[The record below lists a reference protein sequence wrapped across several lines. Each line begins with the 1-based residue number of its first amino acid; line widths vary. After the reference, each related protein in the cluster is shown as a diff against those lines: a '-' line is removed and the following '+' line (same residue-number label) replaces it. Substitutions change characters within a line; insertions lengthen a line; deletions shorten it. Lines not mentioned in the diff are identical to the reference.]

1 MSSSQAGNITPSQIN
16 KTSTL
21 TPDVILVAALLYMMA
36 SDGSLSHEEISVLQQ
51 SIGED
56 DQVIQFARA
65 YIKNNKIDAFINESL
80 KVLDKSS
87 KLFILLNVCDC
98 IYSDGLAEKAEL
110 SLFVKILIG
119 FGFSEKY
126 FKPYSEF
133 IEFKNNKSILG
144 EYIPNE
150 LGNHKQNPHK
160 VLGSLLVYMMS
171 SDGNVSSQEI
181 GQISSILGKFN
192 GLQEYC
198 TSHVSKIKL
207 GDYVKEVTP
216 LLNEQQRLYI
226 TINVCDSM
234 MSDGNASE
242 DEMSLFNSVLK
253 SFEISDHSFK
263 PYFDYIKA
271 KNTKPYV
278 KNTSESK
285 QGLIFENSIKSEKSN
300 LNSTKKNQ
308 SNNSLIVSNNLSSE
322 DEDGQLIQRTMNDN
336 LENAKQGF
344 KTVENIQNI
353 QENSKTNNAIKI
365 SNATNSSMNLGIKNT
380 NHSTTNV
387 QQVNEGENSS
397 NLLKV
402 AIEGTSQSIVK
413 VKIDENTE
421 NIQNISLDK
430 SSNNIQKVNG
440 DKNLVNK
447 QKLLRDQESNNPQKV
462 NTDLVSENIQNIN
475 SNKESLNIQTLDS
488 SDTNQNF
495 VKLQSDIDSDE
506 DVLIESSSISLKNQ
520 NIKPPIIETNFQEI
534 DVDLNPNYHPIK
546 TTRDNTEENV
556 QSIDSSAI
564 NTKFDSDRSDF
575 EANKVLIHEDNES
588 LQNLKEAQVKE
599 IGENYQKLQSESINK
614 NSNKEPSEGFKEANR
629 NQELNLENDKK
640 FKTSL
645 SGLGSSSPKSNNN
658 NDENKFEIN
667 SSEANLSKKTGN
679 TLTLPAVTIGI
690 LSNHEVN
697 KIPIKSRIEK
707 LNDDIDVLSERLGA
721 IEKKSSPRSKLQPI
735 VGITIATKTNLDPT
749 SSSSNL
755 TIEKNHSPI
764 STGDIDF
771 KKFQNN
777 SNFFDIESTQGVE
790 SVEPLHLN
798 LYSTDQDISGQDRV
812 NKLIQKA
819 HFINQEILQIQKV
832 NSNLNLTKTSERNT
846 SQQPFSDSLKKVSP
860 IPSQIDAKAIDIILN
875 VVKVLSVS
883 IFLFTATQFTS
894 GGCDQVEC
902 IWRHVEAPLN
912 EKFQQNI
919 YEDRIYLMTQMG

>member
-1 MSSSQAGNITPSQIN
+1 MSSSQAGNVTPSQIN

-21 TPDVILVAALLYMMA
+21 TPDVILVAALLYMMS

-278 KNTSESK
+278 KNTSEIK

-353 QENSKTNNAIKI
+353 QEN
-365 SNATNSSMNLGIKNT
+365 
-380 NHSTTNV
+380 
-387 QQVNEGENSS
+387 
-397 NLLKV
+397 
-402 AIEGTSQSIVK
+402 
-413 VKIDENTE
+413 
-421 NIQNISLDK
+421 
-430 SSNNIQKVNG
+430 
-440 DKNLVNK
+440 
-447 QKLLRDQESNNPQKV
+447 
-462 NTDLVSENIQNIN
+462 
-475 SNKESLNIQTLDS
+475 
-488 SDTNQNF
+488 
-495 VKLQSDIDSDE
+495 
-506 DVLIESSSISLKNQ
+506 
-520 NIKPPIIETNFQEI
+520 
-534 DVDLNPNYHPIK
+534 
-546 TTRDNTEENV
+546 
-556 QSIDSSAI
+556 
-564 NTKFDSDRSDF
+564 
-575 EANKVLIHEDNES
+575 
-588 LQNLKEAQVKE
+588 
-599 IGENYQKLQSESINK
+599 
-614 NSNKEPSEGFKEANR
+614 
-629 NQELNLENDKK
+629 
-640 FKTSL
+640 
-645 SGLGSSSPKSNNN
+645 
-658 NDENKFEIN
+658 
-667 SSEANLSKKTGN
+667 
-679 TLTLPAVTIGI
+679 
-690 LSNHEVN
+690 
-697 KIPIKSRIEK
+697 
-707 LNDDIDVLSERLGA
+707 
-721 IEKKSSPRSKLQPI
+721 
-735 VGITIATKTNLDPT
+735 
-749 SSSSNL
+749 
-755 TIEKNHSPI
+755 
-764 STGDIDF
+764 
-771 KKFQNN
+771 
-777 SNFFDIESTQGVE
+777 
-790 SVEPLHLN
+790 
-798 LYSTDQDISGQDRV
+798 
-812 NKLIQKA
+812 
-819 HFINQEILQIQKV
+819 
-832 NSNLNLTKTSERNT
+832 
-846 SQQPFSDSLKKVSP
+846 
-860 IPSQIDAKAIDIILN
+860 
-875 VVKVLSVS
+875 
-883 IFLFTATQFTS
+883 
-894 GGCDQVEC
+894 
-902 IWRHVEAPLN
+902 
-912 EKFQQNI
+912 
-919 YEDRIYLMTQMG
+919 